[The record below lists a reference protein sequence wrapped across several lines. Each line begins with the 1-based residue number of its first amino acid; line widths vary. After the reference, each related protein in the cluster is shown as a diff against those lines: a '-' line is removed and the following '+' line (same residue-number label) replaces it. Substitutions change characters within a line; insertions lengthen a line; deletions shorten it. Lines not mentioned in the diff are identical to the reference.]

1 MKKKEKTYSIIIV
14 SDALSTNKE
23 FVVTSKMIKKA
34 FLAAAIILLF
44 FGVAIFDYLNTAFDK
59 EKLRQLE
66 DEVTQKETLI
76 TDLSAQVTSLNRSL
90 KHMESITKKIL
101 VVSGLQSPYALKEV
115 GSGGGPIQNFD
126 LSGSEITIDP
136 NNPSTD
142 LVGQAAEL
150 NNKFKKL
157 ESTLKFVRS
166 VIDEQKVRLASTP
179 SIWPTRGYLTDGYGV
194 RRHPFTGKRDFHHG
208 VDIATQ
214 LGNKVIA
221 PANGTVLVA
230 ENRGYYGN
238 LVIVDHGYGYT
249 TWYGHLA
256 DYNVKEGDRVKR
268 GQVLAYVGS
277 TGRSNAP
284 HLHYEVRVFGKPQNP
299 INFIID

>member
-1 MKKKEKTYSIIIV
+1 MRKKEKTYSIIIV
-14 SDALSTNKE
+14 SDALSSNKE
-23 FVVTSKMIKKA
+23 FVVTSRLIKKA
-34 FLAAAIILLF
+34 ILATAIIIMF
-44 FGVAIFDYLNTAFDK
+44 FGVAIFDYLTTVFDK

-66 DEVTQKETLI
+66 DEIEKKELVI
-76 TDLSAQVTSLNRSL
+76 GDLSSQVTSLNRSL
-90 KHMESITKKIL
+90 KHMESITNKIL
-101 VVSGLQSPYALKEV
+101 VVSGLQSPFALKEV
-115 GSGGGPIQNFD
+115 GSGGGPNQNFD
-126 LSGSEITIDP
+126 FSPQKVAIDQNTP
-136 NNPSTD
+136 PTE
-142 LVGQAAEL
+142 LVEHAVEL

-157 ESTLKFVRS
+157 ENTLKFVSS

-179 SIWPTRGYLTDGYGV
+179 SIWPTRGYITDGYGN
-194 RRHPFTGKRDFHHG
+194 RRHPFTGKSDFHHG

-230 ENRGYYGN
+230 EDRGYYGN

-268 GQVLAYVGS
+268 GQIIAFVGS